1 MRTQIHDRLIAVKKV
16 FFVLLVLDLIEM
28 VLSGIA
34 LFPTFRTL
42 AGYGQPMLTVS
53 IVMIALMA
61 AVLLFE
67 IFAKMFLI
75 RSASPAFF
83 RSTGRKGCTVTA
95 KFLWL
100 FNLGAAIVCA
110 LSFGGEG
117 ATLLNQTNLYLRM
130 VSSVAEVVVVVC
142 YLRTVKKLF
151 KEINQES

>member
-34 LFPTFRTL
+34 LFPTFQTL

-83 RSTGRKGCTVTA
+83 RSTGRKGCTVAA

-117 ATLLNQTNLYLRM
+117 ATLINQGNLCVRLLA
-130 VSSVAEVVVVVC
+130 SVAEMIAVSF
-142 YLRTVKKLF
+142 YLRTIKALF
-151 KEINQES
+151 KDMNRE